1 MKTEQPILTTT
12 ALATTSL
19 VGRRFGTAAG
29 ATPAAG
35 AKVLG
40 VVNTDYS
47 MGEQAGFGV
56 LGIFVVE
63 AGAAVAADDD
73 VQSDALGR
81 AITKAAGAYCGRALD
96 AAAAA
101 GAFIRVARGI

>member
-12 ALATTSL
+12 VLASTSL
-19 VGRRFGTAAG
+19 VGRRFATVAG

-40 VVNTDYS
+40 VANADYNL
-47 MGEQAGFGV
+47 GEQAGVGV

-73 VQSDALGR
+73 VQTDALGR
-81 AITKAAGAYCGRALD
+81 AITKAAGVYCGRALD